1 MTMEYNVAIIDDD
14 QFVASIM
21 RTALL
26 LRFNNLKIDCY
37 AEPVV
42 MPMMDI
48 YFIDNDFEGSKLAKK
63 LLLNIR
69 ETNPNALVIVMS
81 STVDLET
88 LEDLVNGGVNAIWD
102 KRVDE
107 IEQNEN
113 VFNVIKNYITIVDK
127 ARHDSEKNFNNP
139 FNSIRALLEQWNRR
153 LSFNKK

>member
-1 MTMEYNVAIIDDD
+1 MDYNVAIIDDD

-21 RTALL
+21 KTALL
-26 LRFNNLKIDCY
+26 LRFNNLKIECFT
-37 AEPVV
+37 EPIVV
-42 MPMMDI
+42 PMMDI
-48 YFIDNDFEGSKLAKK
+48 YFIDNDFEGSKFAKK

-107 IEQNEN
+107 VEQNEN
-113 VFNVIKNYITIVDK
+113 VFSVIKNYITVLDK
-127 ARHDSEKNFNNP
+127 LRHEEEKNVKYS
-139 FNSIRALLEQWNRR
+139 FNSIRALLEQWNKR